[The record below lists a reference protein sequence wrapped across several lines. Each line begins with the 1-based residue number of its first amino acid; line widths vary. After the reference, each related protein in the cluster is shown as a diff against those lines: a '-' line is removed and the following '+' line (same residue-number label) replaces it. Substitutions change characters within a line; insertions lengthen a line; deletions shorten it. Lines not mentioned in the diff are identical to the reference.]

1 MPTVVSVSPMAS
13 SVPSAPVGRAATA
26 AKPPSVVATQD
37 PGFARLVERPLEH
50 ALTEH
55 AAFEDTMRA
64 ASSGAFASER
74 DLLVLQAQVY
84 RYSQH
89 VEVTT
94 RVVDRAAG
102 SLKQLL
108 NTSF

>member
-13 SVPSAPVGRAATA
+13 SSPSAAHAASPT
-26 AKPPSVVATQD
+26 KPPSAAASPD